1 MMLGSLLKE
10 MGPHDWQALSWT
22 SWIFFIFTS
31 PQVGSGTACHLS
43 KGMKEPS
50 AACHHAWDFRARAGG
65 GGTRGR
71 GTFSSFVCVCV
82 CQWLFLSSRP
92 LEPDS
97 MVRLWKIIAKISPK
111 EKELDMVP
119 PTLVLHMQLWRRE
132 SGVGRP
138 CMDSLLYLPLSM
150 DGHQSQYEPSGLL
163 SLQSWKKQRIFT
175 ESVYLSLNANKI
187 QNKGTYL

>member
-1 MMLGSLLKE
+1 
-10 MGPHDWQALSWT
+10 
-22 SWIFFIFTS
+22 
-31 PQVGSGTACHLS
+31 
-43 KGMKEPS
+43 
-50 AACHHAWDFRARAGG
+50 
-65 GGTRGR
+65 
-71 GTFSSFVCVCV
+71 
-82 CQWLFLSSRP
+82 
-92 LEPDS
+92 

-111 EKELDMVP
+111 EKELGMVP

-132 SGVGRP
+132 SGVGSP